1 MVFDKLKKLI
11 VEQFN
16 VEEDAVTMDATLED
30 LGADSLDMVE
40 LVMAMEEEL
49 DIEFADEDVEKL
61 HSVEDLVEYINGKI
75 Q

>member
-11 VEQFN
+11 VEKFS

-40 LVMAMEEEL
+40 LVMAMEEEF

-61 HSVEDLVEYINGKI
+61 QSVEDLVEYINGKM

>member
-40 LVMAMEEEL
+40 LVMAMEEEF